1 VNLTDLKLRSLPFE
15 NGQRDYIDDAVR
27 GLSVRIGKRRKTFVL
42 TIRRGDKRE
51 KVSLGQYDPPHF
63 TLSMAREKAK
73 DLLAEARIAKD
84 QPAAMTF
91 EAALELF
98 KTLHIPNMRPGSQE
112 QAIRIL
118 SKRFTALTHRRLT
131 DLRTSELAATIDA
144 IHAPGEKLNGFIYL
158 RAFLNWC
165 YQRGYLDQNPISR
178 LKAPPPSRERENVLS
193 NAELIRVW
201 NTASEGSFGAFIRL
215 LILTAQRKGQ
225 WYAFRP
231 EFIHGDTIV
240 FPGHV
245 MKQGKTHVIPLTPT
259 IARTIG
265 NHSFTGW
272 SEGRNKR
279 GLLKLSQTSGWTLHD
294 LRRTTA
300 TRMAE
305 LGIAPHVIERILA
318 HSSGSISRVAAIYNR
333 ATYLPEMKSAL
344 LSFEEWLQA
353 LLSKTEG
360 TNV

>member
-51 KVSLGQYDPPHF
+51 KVSLGRYDPPHF

-91 EAALELF
+91 EAAFELF

-131 DLRTSELAATIDA
+131 DLRTSELAATIDV

-178 LKAPPPSRERENVLS
+178 LKAPPPSREREIS
-193 NAELIRVW
+193 FQMRSS
-201 NTASEGSFGAFIRL
+201 SEYGTPR
-215 LILTAQRKGQ
+215 LTA
-225 WYAFRP
+225 AL
-231 EFIHGDTIV
+231 E
-240 FPGHV
+240 
-245 MKQGKTHVIPLTPT
+245 
-259 IARTIG
+259 
-265 NHSFTGW
+265 
-272 SEGRNKR
+272 
-279 GLLKLSQTSGWTLHD
+279 LSYD
-294 LRRTTA
+294 
-300 TRMAE
+300 
-305 LGIAPHVIERILA
+305 
-318 HSSGSISRVAAIYNR
+318 
-333 ATYLPEMKSAL
+333 
-344 LSFEEWLQA
+344 F
-353 LLSKTEG
+353 
-360 TNV
+360 